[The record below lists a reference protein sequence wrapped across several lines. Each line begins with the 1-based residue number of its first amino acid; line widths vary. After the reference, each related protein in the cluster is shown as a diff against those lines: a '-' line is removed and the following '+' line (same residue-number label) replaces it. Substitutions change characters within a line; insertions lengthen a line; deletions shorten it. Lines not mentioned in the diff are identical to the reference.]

1 MVSFVHPGRVYPPKH
16 VLVLGNTRHSLLRS
30 CSVLYHTL
38 HNLQVARVI
47 SFHLLT
53 YGTDTC
59 GTTSVT
65 LFFLYLKLGKSSAS
79 STVGLRT
86 PSCRWCA
93 VFHSDL
99 TELGKIR
106 WLWLRVIVASCVKVR
121 LLHRLLI
128 SCEVLDPAGTVA
140 LKLF

>member
-65 LFFLYLKLGKSSAS
+65 LFFSLFEAWKVVSHL
-79 STVGLRT
+79 VG
-86 PSCRWCA
+86 A
-93 VFHSDL
+93 V
-99 TELGKIR
+99 
-106 WLWLRVIVASCVKVR
+106 LWDYVHHHAGGVRYFIV
-121 LLHRLLI
+121 
-128 SCEVLDPAGTVA
+128 T
-140 LKLF
+140 